1 MRMIHKNQLHSMTEM
16 DLEYQMEKMLN
27 SLEDKGSNGLR
38 NNLYDLVG
46 VLEYRKLR
54 KTFSY

>member
-1 MRMIHKNQLHSMTEM
+1 MTEM

>member
-1 MRMIHKNQLHSMTEM
+1 MRLIQKTQLHSMAEI
-16 DLEYQMEKMLN
+16 DLEFQKMKMLN

-46 VLEYRKLR
+46 VLESRKLR